1 MEDVAEAVGRA
12 VDSRAR
18 GIFNIGT
25 GRETPILE
33 IAGMIRKGI
42 APDAPVEHAPAKGG
56 EQMRSCIDNERAR
69 QRLEWNPKVQL
80 SEGIERTVEWFRKS
94 KR

>member
-1 MEDVAEAVGRA
+1 
-12 VDSRAR
+12 
-18 GIFNIGT
+18 
-25 GRETPILE
+25 
-33 IAGMIRKGI
+33 
-42 APDAPVEHAPAKGG
+42 
-56 EQMRSCIDNERAR
+56 MRSCIDNQRAR